1 MERHLGMIS
10 HRSEST
16 GSATCSLSVI
26 GCYKSFIVDQDGS
39 VVLEVDQT
47 SDSIRQSLGKCQL
60 DSEISIIPM

>member
-1 MERHLGMIS
+1 MEIHLGMIS
-10 HRSEST
+10 HHVECT

-47 SDSIRQSLGKCQL
+47 RDSIRQSLGKCQYNS
-60 DSEISIIPM
+60 DISIILM